1 VGIVHWNE
9 VDGSRR
15 AKGEMDATWQRLGDA
30 AGAQGVGVNR
40 VRIEPEK
47 LPTHRRTPT
56 AALEELFFVLGG
68 SGLAWQDEVGS
79 RKIYWRGVGLIGR
92 IESLEYMDGEPPG

>member
-1 VGIVHWNE
+1 MGIVHWNE
-9 VDGSRR
+9 IDGSRR

-30 AGAQGVGVNR
+30 AGA
-40 VRIEPEK
+40 PETASTACGSS
-47 LPTHRRTPT
+47 PRNSRHRRTPT

>member
-1 VGIVHWNE
+1 
-9 VDGSRR
+9 
-15 AKGEMDATWQRLGDA
+15 
-30 AGAQGVGVNR
+30 
-40 VRIEPEK
+40 
-47 LPTHRRTPT
+47 
-56 AALEELFFVLGG
+56 LEELFFVLGG

>member
-1 VGIVHWNE
+1 MAAA
-9 VDGSRR
+9 RR
-15 AKGEMDATWQRLGDA
+15 RGRRTGD
-30 AGAQGVGVNR
+30 GVNR

-47 LPTHRRTPT
+47 LPTPPHSHG
-56 AALEELFFVLGG
+56 ASEELFFVLGG